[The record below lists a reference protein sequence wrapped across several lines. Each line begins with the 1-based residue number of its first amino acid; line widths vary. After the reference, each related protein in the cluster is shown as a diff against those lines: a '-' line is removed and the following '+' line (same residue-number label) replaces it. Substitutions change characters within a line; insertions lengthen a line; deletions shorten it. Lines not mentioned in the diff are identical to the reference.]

1 MRFRDYIVSYL
12 QNLPGWKTSRKI
24 VVIESDDWGSIRMP
38 SRSVYDHLLA
48 KGYKVD
54 SDPFLKYDSLA
65 GENDLSNLFEV
76 LVSYKDKNGSPPVIT
91 ANTIV
96 CNPDFA
102 EIEKSGFQEYKYE
115 PFTETLKRYPAH
127 AGSFELW
134 KSGMSSGIFYP
145 QFHGR
150 EHINVSKW
158 MVALQS
164 DVEMVREA
172 FRHGMISISSE
183 PSGMKFGYMEAYD
196 NFSEEE
202 KLEKAGVIHDGIR
215 IFEKIFGYSSHS
227 FIPCCFIWDN
237 TIESA
242 VNDRGIKYIQGIA
255 RQLEPTYVGEKH
267 NFKRKFH
274 FTGQKNE
281 LNQLYMV
288 RNAYFEPSL
297 SGNPDETSY
306 CLKRIEVAFRMKKP
320 AIISAHRLNFIG
332 VIDQK
337 NRDNNLRQF
346 NRLLKEITQR
356 WPEVEFLTSDRLGEL
371 MMKNQEGIF

>member
-1 MRFRDYIVSYL
+1 
-12 QNLPGWKTSRKI
+12 
-24 VVIESDDWGSIRMP
+24 MP

-65 GENDLSNLFEV
+65 GESDLSNLFEV

-102 EIEKSGFQEYKYE
+102 AIEKSGFQEYRYE

-158 MVALQS
+158 MMALRS
-164 DVEMVREA
+164 DVDMVREA

-183 PSGMKFGYMEAYD
+183 SSGMKFGYMEAYD
-196 NFSEEE
+196 SFSVEEE
-202 KLEKAGVIHDGIR
+202 MEKAGIIHDGLR
-215 IFEKIFGYSSHS
+215 IFENIFGYASRS
-227 FIPCCFIWDN
+227 FISCCFIWNDK
-237 TIESA
+237 IERA
-242 VNDRGIKYIQGIA
+242 VNDKGVKYIQGIA
-255 RQLEPTYVGEKH
+255 RQLEPFCKDGKH
-267 NFKRKFH
+267 NFNRRFH
-274 FTGQKNE
+274 FTGQKNG
-281 LNQLYMV
+281 LNQLYLV
-288 RNAYFEPSL
+288 RKAYFEPSL

-306 CLKRIEVAFRMKKP
+306 CLKRMEVAFKMKKP

-332 VIDQK
+332 TIDQK

-356 WPEVEFLTSDRLGEL
+356 WPEVEFFTSDRLGEL
-371 MMKNQEGIF
+371 MMKGKEKFYLQ